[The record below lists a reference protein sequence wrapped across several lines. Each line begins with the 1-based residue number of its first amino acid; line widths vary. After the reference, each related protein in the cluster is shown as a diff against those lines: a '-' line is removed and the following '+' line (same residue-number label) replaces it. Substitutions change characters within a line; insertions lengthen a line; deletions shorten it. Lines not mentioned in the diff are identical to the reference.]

1 MARRPVERM
10 RSPAALEREVKRLT
24 RRVAELERDAE
35 AIEGFAAVAAHE
47 LMQPLVMIAGYVE
60 TVDDHLAGEPD
71 ASAAR
76 ADLEALRRCVARGRR
91 VVETLLV
98 EASARGRELERRPIE
113 LGPLVQRCVEL
124 LEPEIEARGATVE
137 VDELPSVLGEDDLLG
152 VVFTN
157 LLLNALKYSPRQ
169 SGAIRVA
176 ARQGVDEWEIS
187 VESQGP
193 AIPEADRER
202 VFEPFRRGTGER
214 RAQGAGLG
222 LAICR
227 SIVERHG
234 GTIGVRPGS
243 AEGTGNRFFFTL
255 PDRST

>member
-1 MARRPVERM
+1 
-10 RSPAALEREVKRLT
+10 
-24 RRVAELERDAE
+24 VAELERDAD
-35 AIEGFAAVAAHE
+35 AIEAFAAVAAHE
-47 LMQPLVMIAGYVE
+47 LMQPLVMIEGYAE
-60 TVDDHLAGEPD
+60 SVDEHLDGQPD
-71 ASAAR
+71 VSAAR

-91 VVETLLV
+91 VVDTLLV
-98 EASARGRELERRPIE
+98 DASARGRELDRRPVE

-137 VDELPSVLGEDDLLG
+137 VDELPSVSAEEDLLG

-157 LLLNALKYSPRQ
+157 LLINALKYSPRQ

-176 ARQGVDEWEIS
+176 ARQRLDEWEIS

-193 AIPEADRER
+193 AIPKADRAR

-222 LAICR
+222 LAVCR

-234 GTIGVRPGS
+234 GTIGVRPGT
-243 AEGTGNRFFFTL
+243 ADGTGNRFFFTL